1 MKTIFTINCEKSD
14 SIGFIVGKLE
24 KLVINNIW
32 NVRINLKG
40 FGLAD
45 MERANRMVDALKI
58 VEDKYQQSF
67 NLFIDI
73 PYPGN
78 KCRIKT
84 DEEVQ
89 QVGANEIFELCTLGS
104 EMTGR
109 YRRIQVSKSFFEDFS
124 GSSEDTIYFGD
135 GEGAFKIVQ
144 KISSHMWI
152 IQSENQFELLNNK
165 SITGANEKKE
175 LNTVQI
181 EFLKFLKIKCHVAGV
196 FLSFSESSSELIRFK
211 NIFKLDE
218 KRFPVYAKI
227 ETQLGVDNIE
237 DIINVCDGV
246 MVARGDL
253 ALYSTMNRYFFNKS
267 KIVDCAREENKR
279 LFIATDILSSL
290 EHKNFPNRADLCDLH
305 HIVEKKPYGII
316 LKSDF
321 FYYNRSE
328 YALKWI
334 SCIR

>member
-109 YRRIQVSKSFFEDFS
+109 YRRIQVSKSFL
-124 GSSEDTIYFGD
+124 
-135 GEGAFKIVQ
+135 KIFPVRQ
-144 KISSHMWI
+144 KI
-152 IQSENQFELLNNK
+152 QFILE
-165 SITGANEKKE
+165 
-175 LNTVQI
+175 
-181 EFLKFLKIKCHVAGV
+181 
-196 FLSFSESSSELIRFK
+196 
-211 NIFKLDE
+211 
-218 KRFPVYAKI
+218 
-227 ETQLGVDNIE
+227 
-237 DIINVCDGV
+237 
-246 MVARGDL
+246 MARGHL
-253 ALYSTMNRYFFNKS
+253 KLYRRYRPICGLYNLK
-267 KIVDCAREENKR
+267 
-279 LFIATDILSSL
+279 TSL
-290 EHKNFPNRADLCDLH
+290 N
-305 HIVEKKPYGII
+305 Y
-316 LKSDF
+316 
-321 FYYNRSE
+321 
-328 YALKWI
+328 
-334 SCIR
+334 